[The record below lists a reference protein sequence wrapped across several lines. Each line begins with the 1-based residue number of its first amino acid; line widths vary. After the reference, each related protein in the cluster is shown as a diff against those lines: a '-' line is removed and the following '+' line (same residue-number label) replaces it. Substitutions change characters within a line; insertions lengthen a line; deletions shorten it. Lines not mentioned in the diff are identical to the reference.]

1 MCFQLSV
8 TTVTLQLVE
17 SSTHDFF
24 WGGGWDGSGQN
35 HLGRML
41 VELRGQ
47 LLGEAGG
54 PPPHRHAAGASTHQ
68 RGALGSK
75 AQQPA
80 SV

>member
-1 MCFQLSV
+1 M
-8 TTVTLQLVE
+8 E

-35 HLGRML
+35 HLGHML
-41 VELRGQ
+41 MELRGQ
-47 LLGEAGG
+47 LSGEAGG
-54 PPPHRHAAGASTHQ
+54 PVQRHAAGSSTHQ
-68 RGALGSK
+68 RGAVSSE